1 MKFIA
6 LKTED
11 GKKKGRIAFCCKMLG
26 VSRQGFY
33 RYLVNRN
40 RPWKYQRLA
49 EIMREICSEDQC
61 NDTYGRMRMYQALQM
76 KKPDGVEIPGE
87 KTVYRIMKKIGLTH
101 HPKRKPNGITKA
113 DREAMNQTTC

>member
-61 NDTYGRMRMYQALQM
+61 NDTYGRMRMYQALRM

-87 KTVYRIMKKIGLTH
+87 KD
-101 HPKRKPNGITKA
+101 GISYHEK
-113 DREAMNQTTC
+113 DRTDSSSKTQAQWNHKG